1 MLSAAAFAFAQEK
14 MNVSG
19 QIVDKQNQPVPYAS
33 VSFSNK
39 ANKLFSD
46 ATLTDEKG
54 TYNVALVPGNY
65 DITIEAIDFKKST
78 LNKQISKP
86 GSLGNFTVEQEG
98 SLTNTKTQ
106 DIQGVTIIAQAVK
119 PYRVEIDKKVYDP
132 SLDIVSKGGNLQDV
146 LSNVPSVTV
155 DTDGTVSMRGNTN
168 VKFLINGKPSSLLG
182 IDDGANALQ
191 SIPAD
196 QIERIEVITNPSS
209 KFEASG
215 TAGILNI
222 ILKKDKKMGFNG
234 TVTGTLGYLPRTNLN
249 ANLNWRKGNW
259 TWYLNG
265 GGGYNE
271 NESSSK
277 NIVTRKD
284 DFNTLNAE
292 AFPFTQYSN
301 QSGKSER
308 K

>member
-54 TYNVALVPGNY
+54 TYQVALVPGNY

-78 LNKQISKP
+78 LNKQIAKP
-86 GSLGNFTVEQEG
+86 GSLGNFSVEPEG

-222 ILKKDKKMGFNG
+222 ILKKAFCVVLLAKARFASSMLPIFATITKYSLASTCKNRL
-234 TVTGTLGYLPRTNLN
+234 LGVAITCGCRGAGCAARASVRVCRCGPLPYR
-249 ANLNWRKGNW
+249 RIRG
-259 TWYLNG
+259 
-265 GGGYNE
+265 
-271 NESSSK
+271 
-277 NIVTRKD
+277 
-284 DFNTLNAE
+284 
-292 AFPFTQYSN
+292 
-301 QSGKSER
+301 
-308 K
+308 